1 MNQPTRPGP
10 RIVLIHAMHA
20 SMAPARAAFAAWP
33 AARISDLLDDSLST
47 DLLHAGRMTPA
58 IIDRFLALACYAKG
72 AGAEGILFTCSAF
85 GSAIEACQRALP
97 IPILKPNEAALETA
111 LGAGPRVAL
120 LATFAPTIPALKQEI
135 EDLAAAQRVP
145 VQVTTAVVPGALEA
159 LAAGRP
165 DEHDAR
171 IVASAAAADPCDA
184 LLLCQ
189 FSMARVAKRIA
200 PVPGR
205 TVLTTPDPAV
215 AKLRRLVEARAAA

>member
-1 MNQPTRPGP
+1 MARP
-10 RIVLIHAMHA
+10 RIVLIHAMQP
-20 SMAPARAAFAAWP
+20 SMAPARAAFASWP
-33 AARISDLLDDSLST
+33 EAQVSDLLDDSLAS
-47 DLLHAGRMTPA
+47 DLVAAGRLTPA

-85 GSAIEACQRALP
+85 GPAIEACARALP
-97 IPILKPNEAALETA
+97 IPVLKPNEAALEAA
-111 LGAGPRVAL
+111 LAAGARITL
-120 LATFAPTIPALKQEI
+120 LATFAPTIPALEQE
-135 EDLAAAQRVP
+135 LAALAAVRGVTP
-145 VQVTTAVVPGALEA
+145 QVTTAVVPGALEA
-159 LAAGRP
+159 LAAGKQ

-171 IVASAAAADPCDA
+171 IVASAAAATACDV

-189 FSMARVAKRIA
+189 FSMARAAKGIA